1 MDGVESASSE
11 MMAAVDAPALKKNNW
26 ASIASALILAAG
38 VPLTL
43 VWAGFWIWLLAAVVS
58 RLFH

>member
-11 MMAAVDAPALKKNNW
+11 MMAAVDAPPLKKINW
-26 ASIASALILAAG
+26 ASIASALILAAS

-43 VWAGFWIWLLAAVVS
+43 VWAGFWIWLLMALVG
-58 RLFH
+58 RLLH